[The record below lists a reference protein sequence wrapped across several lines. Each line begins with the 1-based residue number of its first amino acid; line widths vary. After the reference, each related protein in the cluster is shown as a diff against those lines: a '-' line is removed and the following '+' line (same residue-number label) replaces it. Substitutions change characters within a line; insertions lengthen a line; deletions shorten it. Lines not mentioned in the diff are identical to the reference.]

1 MKNKLAYRVLKVCN
15 STEEREVS
23 VFIEDN
29 KRIKAAFDFVK
40 AIKGK
45 TPMFILVTP
54 KGGINILSNF
64 VYSKFSRRYVKRLAT
79 IDGEIS
85 ENICHLEVKG
95 TWD

>member
-1 MKNKLAYRVLKVCN
+1 MKNKLAYRVLKVCETTT
-15 STEEREVS
+15 SKELS
-23 VFIEDN
+23 VFLKDN
-29 KRIKAAFDFVK
+29 DRVKKAFDFVRSV
-40 AIKGK
+40 KGK

-54 KGGINILSNF
+54 KGGINVLSNF